1 MFSGGIVTVFV
12 SDLDKAVRFYT
23 EALGLKLGFRFG
35 NEWASIKAGDSLVI
49 GLHPASRDSPAG
61 RKGSI
66 TLGLQ
71 LTEPIDKAVS
81 VLKERGVK
89 FRGSIVEDKG
99 IQFAYFED
107 PDGNELY
114 LADLN
119 QAYENHA
126 AGATTG

>member
-35 NEWASIKAGDSLVI
+35 NEWASIKAGDSLMI
-49 GLHPASRDSPAG
+49 GLHPASEDSPAG

-71 LTEPIDKAVS
+71 LSEPIDKAVS

-89 FRGSIVEDKG
+89 FRGSIAEDKG

-119 QAYENHA
+119 KAHKNYA
-126 AGATTG
+126 AGGTAT

>member
-49 GLHPASRDSPAG
+49 GLHPASKDSPAG

-71 LTEPIDKAVS
+71 LTEPIDQAVP

-119 QAYENHA
+119 QAYKNYA
-126 AGATTG
+126 AGATAT

>member
-49 GLHPASRDSPAG
+49 GLHPASKDSPAG

-71 LTEPIDKAVS
+71 LTEPIDKAVP

-99 IQFAYFED
+99 IQFAHFED

-119 QAYENHA
+119 KAYKNYA
-126 AGATTG
+126 AGATAT

>member
-1 MFSGGIVTVFV
+1 VGKEELCFQV
-12 SDLDKAVRFYT
+12 
-23 EALGLKLGFRFG
+23 
-35 NEWASIKAGDSLVI
+35 EWSPFLFQTWTRI
-49 GLHPASRDSPAG
+49 GLQPASKDSPAG

-71 LTEPIDKAVS
+71 LTEPIQKAVPL
-81 VLKERGVK
+81 LKKRGVK

-99 IQFAYFED
+99 VWVAYFED

-119 QAYENHA
+119 KAYEKHA
-126 AGATTG
+126 AGAITG

>member
-71 LTEPIDKAVS
+71 LTEPIQKAVPL
-81 VLKERGVK
+81 LKKRGVK

-99 IQFAYFED
+99 IWFAYFEN

-126 AGATTG
+126 AGATTR

>member
-23 EALGLKLGFRFG
+23 EALGLKLAFRFG

-49 GLHPASRDSPAG
+49 GLHPGSKDSPAG

-71 LTEPIDKAVS
+71 LTEPIDKAVHLRAGVS
-81 VLKERGVK
+81 KVPTQHRRSERPPTPK
-89 FRGSIVEDKG
+89 NTCPP
-99 IQFAYFED
+99 YFQRHWEV
-107 PDGNELY
+107 G
-114 LADLN
+114 
-119 QAYENHA
+119 
-126 AGATTG
+126 

>member
-1 MFSGGIVTVFV
+1 MFSGGMVTVFV
-12 SDLDKAVRFYT
+12 SDMDKAVRFYT
-23 EALGLKLGFRFG
+23 EVLGLKLGFRSD
-35 NEWASIKAGDSLVI
+35 NEWASIKAGDGLVI
-49 GLHPASRDSPAG
+49 GLHPASIDSPAG

-71 LTEPIDKAVS
+71 LTEPIQKAVT
-81 VLKERGVK
+81 VLKKRGVK

-99 IQFAYFED
+99 IWFAYFED

-119 QAYENHA
+119 KAYENHA

>member
-49 GLHPASRDSPAG
+49 GLHPASKDSPAG

-71 LTEPIDKAVS
+71 LTEPIDKAVP

-114 LADLN
+114 LADLS
-119 QAYENHA
+119 QAYKNYA
-126 AGATTG
+126 AGGTAT

>member
-12 SDLDKAVRFYT
+12 SDLNNAVRFYT
-23 EALGLKLGFRFG
+23 EALGLTLGFRFG
-35 NEWASIKAGDSLVI
+35 NEWASIKAGASLVI
-49 GLHPASRDSPAG
+49 GLHPASKDSPAG
-61 RKGSI
+61 RRGSI

-114 LADLN
+114 LVDLN
-119 QAYENHA
+119 TAYKNYA
-126 AGATTG
+126 AGGTAT

>member
-35 NEWASIKAGDSLVI
+35 NEWASIKAGDSLGI
-49 GLHPASRDSPAG
+49 GLHPGSKDSPAG

-81 VLKERGVK
+81 VVKERGAK
-89 FRGSIVEDKG
+89 IRGSIVEGKG
-99 IQFAYFED
+99 ILF
-107 PDGNELY
+107 
-114 LADLN
+114 
-119 QAYENHA
+119 
-126 AGATTG
+126 

>member
-1 MFSGGIVTVFV
+1 MLSGGIVTVFV
-12 SDLDKAVRFYT
+12 SDLPKAVRFYI
-23 EALGLKLGFRFG
+23 EALGLKLVFRFG
-35 NEWASIKAGDSLVI
+35 NEWASIKVGDSLVI
-49 GLHPASRDSPAG
+49 GLHPASKDSPAG

-71 LTEPIDKAVS
+71 LTEPIDKAVP

-99 IQFAYFED
+99 IWFAYFED